1 MSEDS
6 SFFSDVRSKFS
17 LDPLNL
23 EEAKTNILDQIPS
36 YNAESI
42 NNYINYLER
51 ELEEQKGL
59 NMILKDED
67 YAKNVEQI
75 TSFIENKSG
84 EVDVQL
90 EKLEKLVPELKALVE
105 ENHSLEG
112 SKEEYAMLS
121 QSTASQNI
129 ASRMRRIKHLK
140 EDIKLFLGEQ
150 GL

>member
-1 MSEDS
+1 MSQDS
-6 SFFSDVRSKFS
+6 SFFSNVRNKFS

-23 EEAKTNILDQIPS
+23 EEAKTNVLDQIPS

-84 EVDVQL
+84 DVDVQL
-90 EKLEKLVPELKALVE
+90 EKLEKIVPELKELVE
-105 ENHSLEG
+105 ENHLLEN